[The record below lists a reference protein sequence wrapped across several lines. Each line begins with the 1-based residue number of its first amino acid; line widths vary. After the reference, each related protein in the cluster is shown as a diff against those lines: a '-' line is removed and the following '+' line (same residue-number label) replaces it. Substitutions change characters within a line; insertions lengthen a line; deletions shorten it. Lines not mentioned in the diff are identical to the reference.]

1 MADRPVLAPW
11 PRATVTGDAPSPDF
25 DLVRKGARALIGDV
39 AFAHVLRYL
48 SETATQE
55 LLATPTGD
63 AASLLP
69 IHARLRALDDIRAT
83 LHRLA
88 QEPGSKE

>member
-1 MADRPVLAPW
+1 MAPW
-11 PRATVTGDAPSPDF
+11 PHPGTSHAPDAPSL

-83 LHRLA
+83 LHTLA